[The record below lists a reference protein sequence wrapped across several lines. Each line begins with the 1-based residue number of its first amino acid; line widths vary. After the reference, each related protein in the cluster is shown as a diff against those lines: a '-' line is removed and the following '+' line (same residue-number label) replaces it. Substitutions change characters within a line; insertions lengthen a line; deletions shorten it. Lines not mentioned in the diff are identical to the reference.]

1 MEMSETKKVEEL
13 EIKIEGIKKGLKI
26 DKR

>member
-1 MEMSETKKVEEL
+1 MSETKKVEEL